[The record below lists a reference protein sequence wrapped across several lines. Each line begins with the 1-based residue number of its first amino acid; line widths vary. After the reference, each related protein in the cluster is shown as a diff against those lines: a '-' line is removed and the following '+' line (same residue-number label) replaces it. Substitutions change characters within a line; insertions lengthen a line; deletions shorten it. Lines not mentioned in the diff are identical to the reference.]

1 MNIRYPFR
9 FANDGTT
16 AKCGDVDHI
25 RDLVEQVLFTNPG
38 ERPYRP
44 EFGCGLLQLVF
55 EPNSEALAG
64 AVESSTR
71 AALEQWLGEL
81 IEVAELS
88 VKADEEHLIV
98 DIAYEVIHTSEFRT
112 EQFQKGRYIA

>member
-1 MNIRYPFR
+1 MNIDYPFR

-16 AKCGDVDHI
+16 AKCGDVDHV

-44 EFGCGLLQLVF
+44 DFGCGLLQLVF
-55 EPNSEALAG
+55 EPNSDVLAG

-71 AALEQWLGEL
+71 AALEQWLGDL
-81 IEVAELS
+81 IEVAELA
-88 VKADEEHLIV
+88 VDADEEQLIV
-98 DIAYEVIHTSEFRT
+98 NLAYEVLQTGDFRT